1 MHCLLSKFIKNIVLT
16 GVFAILFLIVFSQE
30 SKDIKRYD
38 KKYYEE
44 VTKGVDY
51 TENIKERESKEIKEM
66 PNFNLPNLGNWSVVG
81 ELIKIIAIITLVLV
95 LAYFIYKLFEE
106 NYGGAN
112 KAIKK
117 YKNVLIE
124 NLEQHIHEVDLHQ
137 FLKEALKNNDFK
149 LAVRIYYLII
159 IKQLSD
165 SKLIN
170 WKKQKTNGEYVSE
183 LFGSN
188 YFLDF
193 KDSTLIFERIWYG
206 DLDLTKQRYENIA
219 DKYEKFLNKLPKTT
233 DSEAK

>member
-1 MHCLLSKFIKNIVLT
+1 MSKIFKNMVLMVVFTTLILS
-16 GVFAILFLIVFSQE
+16 VFSQKNE
-30 SKDIKRYD
+30 DIKRYD
-38 KKYYEE
+38 KEYYEK

-51 TENIKERESKEIKEM
+51 TENIKEREIKEPKI
-66 PNFNLPNLGNWSVVG
+66 PNINMPNLGNWTVVG
-81 ELIKIIAIITLVLV
+81 ELLKVIAIITLVLV
-95 LAYFIYKLFEE
+95 LAYFIYTIFEE

-137 FLKEALKNNDFK
+137 FLAEALKNNDFK

-188 YFLDF
+188 YFPDF

-206 DLDLTKQRYENIA
+206 DIEIDKQRYENVA
-219 DKYEKFLNKLPKTT
+219 GKYKQFLNKLPKTIN
-233 DSEAK
+233 SEAK